1 MIQVYR
7 ITKTTYGT
15 DLSGTGAFLYGGR
28 WNDPGIHMLYTAD
41 SVALA
46 TLESLAHL
54 RQGISARDFVLVT
67 LALPSGPYPSVEEY
81 MHLPSDWTQP
91 PPYSEA
97 TKAVGRSS
105 WFQEHLAVRAP
116 SVVTRKDDN
125 YLVNPG
131 HALMKEV
138 AVLSVEPYDFDQ
150 RLLV

>member
-81 MHLPSDWTQP
+81 MHLPS
-91 PPYSEA
+91 EA